1 MEKIQQGS
9 DSRKN
14 WRFINQLE
22 DERRIHAQLLGIED
36 DRGTAADQR
45 RPRARVAGMHPFKL
59 YCLPWALRTA
69 TSADDWRKF
78 RVRAG
83 RVMGADVTGTDAA
96 DDNPD
101 GELFPSVTDIEV
113 PDGTAAYWF
122 WIEISGAAGSV
133 QHSAAPASNG
143 WAGFPIPDETHIPIG
158 YVDTETKSAGKV
170 AIVRQL
176 LRTDVVSVGGGGAG
190 LALAKFISNHDD
202 YIILRPIGEVTDEND
217 FKVAKPYKLRFSI
230 SSADIDGITISYSGY
245 NTSLQRRTASAGS
258 VSITQAIVPRY
269 LAEDLIFY
277 AVAPTGVADADIVG
291 FPDIGLIDI
300 NADGRAWAK
309 LNPQP

>member
-1 MEKIQQGS
+1 MRFLEQGG
-9 DSRKN
+9 DVRQD
-14 WRFINQLE
+14 WRAINELEVERRRHALLLGAAE
-22 DERRIHAQLLGIED
+22 DEV
-36 DRGTAADQR
+36 AAGAVKKPQR
-45 RPRARVAGMHPFKL
+45 RAEGMHPFRI
-59 YCLPWALRTA
+59 YCAPWNLRA
-69 TSADDWRKF
+69 TNTADDWRKF

-122 WIEISGAAGSV
+122 WIEISGAAGAV

-202 YIILRPIGEVTDEND
+202 YIILRPIGEVTDEHD

-230 SSADIDGITISYSGY
+230 SSASIDGITISYSSY